1 MDFSQQNPI
10 NKYKVKRSLFEIDN
24 CEDSILERK
33 RLNLKEIAKDKAYI
47 ANSFQLAI
55 NKMDIDVSFSNKLS
69 NKQEQSKTRLQS
81 IINDKKR
88 YMNQNKV
95 IEEGTQY
102 DDCCN

>member
-1 MDFSQQNPI
+1 MLSAPGRRAEYQAEGHVHGNDMKPGAYVPGGVPRPI
-10 NKYKVKRSLFEIDN
+10 RQKGN
-24 CEDSILERK
+24 
-33 RLNLKEIAKDKAYI
+33 
-47 ANSFQLAI
+47 
-55 NKMDIDVSFSNKLS
+55 DVSFSNKLS